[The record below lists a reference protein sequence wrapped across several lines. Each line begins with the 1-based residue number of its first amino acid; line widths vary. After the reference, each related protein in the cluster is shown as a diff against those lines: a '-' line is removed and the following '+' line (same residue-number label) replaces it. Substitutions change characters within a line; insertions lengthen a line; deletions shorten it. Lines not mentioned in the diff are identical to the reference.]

1 MTDTATEKILIC
13 IDDTDDLD
21 SIGTGELLENICA
34 AMEKAGLGRAGFVT
48 RHQLLIS
55 DRIAYTSHNS
65 SMCCSAETNDLPS
78 LLKLAGAYLEAN
90 CAPSSDPGLCVF
102 RCGEAAEG
110 LSEFGR
116 RAQNEVLTKDDAYAA
131 AACYPGRVFLSEHG
145 GSGDGVIGALAG
157 VGLRLTGNDG
167 RIKGKIRPENPGEIM
182 TASEFCRRYHVAR
195 LIDDDGEM
203 AAPDELV
210 RFDEQTKAVLL
221 DDLITLPAYRK
232 DGFWIPRPK
241 KKSPKDGK

>member
-65 SMCCSAETNDLPS
+65 SMCCSAETDDLPS

-116 RAQNEVLTKDDAYAA
+116 RAQNEVLTKGDAYAA

-195 LIDDDGEM
+195 LINDDGET

-221 DDLITLPAYRK
+221 DDLITLPADRK